1 MKDVLVVE
9 DDQHTRAALK
19 KFLTNEGLA
28 ARVADSAEAALM
40 EIDRKSPDILISD
53 WDLGSDMT
61 GVHVVKHALAC
72 DPNMHVL
79 MVSGKY
85 LPGLQDETQD
95 LDIKAYIRKPFSL
108 KDIREALPLRSGDSV

>member
-9 DDQHTRAALK
+9 DDQHTLAALK

-28 ARVADSAEAALM
+28 ARVADSAEAAFL

-53 WDLGSDMT
+53 WDLGTEVT
-61 GVHVVKHALAC
+61 GVEVVKHALTC
-72 DPNMHVL
+72 DPNIHVL

-85 LPGLQDETQD
+85 LPGLQRETHD
-95 LDIKAYIRKPFSL
+95 LDIRAYIRKPFSL
-108 KDIREALPLRSGDSV
+108 KDIREALQLTT

>member
-9 DDQHTRAALK
+9 DDQHTLAALK

-28 ARVADSAEAALM
+28 ARIADSAEAAFL

-61 GVHVVKHALAC
+61 GVHVVKHALTC
-72 DPNMHVL
+72 DPNIHVL

-85 LPGLQDETQD
+85 LPSLEHETQD
-95 LDIKAYIRKPFSL
+95 LDILAYIQKPFSL
-108 KDIREALPLRSGDSV
+108 KDIREALLLTA

>member
-9 DDQHTRAALK
+9 DDQHTLTALK

-28 ARVADSAEAALM
+28 ARVADSAEAAFL

-53 WDLGSDMT
+53 WDLGSDLT
-61 GVHVVKHALAC
+61 GVHVVKHALTC
-72 DPNMHVL
+72 DPDMDVL

-85 LPGLQDETQD
+85 LPSLQRETND
-95 LDIKAYIRKPFSL
+95 LNIRAYIRKPFSL
-108 KDIREALPLRSGDSV
+108 KEIREALLLIA